1 MIQGNWRPRI
11 LEDVV
16 KVMLY
21 SCCVNYFAFP
31 MKLETELQ
39 LAAILVVKHEL
50 HLSRHQKLKLRIHE
64 NIDFSALA

>member
-1 MIQGNWRPRI
+1 MIQGNWRPHI

-21 SCCVNYFAFP
+21 SCCVNFFAFA

-50 HLSRHQKLKLRIHE
+50 HLSRHQK
-64 NIDFSALA
+64 